1 MSQGSIRGVSGLMS
15 WAVPGAAAVLILFY
29 FSHWASAW
37 HGVGLGAVFIDPAV
51 SPRLIYG
58 WELVTLAG
66 LAVPL
71 VLSCLGLWHAH
82 RLFQLYRA
90 GAVFSLAAGGRI
102 RTLGIVL
109 LALPFA
115 QLLTSAAVSVIVTSG
130 NASGARQLSLTLAP
144 SDVVLGLT
152 GALLIVVG
160 WVLAEAARLAD
171 DHSQI
176 V

>member
-1 MSQGSIRGVSGLMS
+1 MSYPSIRRVSGLMS
-15 WAVPGAAAVLILFY
+15 WAVLAAAAVLVLFY
-29 FSHWASAW
+29 LSHWSAARDGALR
-37 HGVGLGAVFIDPAV
+37 GVFVDPAL
-51 SPRLIYG
+51 SPRLLPG
-58 WELVTLAG
+58 WELLTLAG

-71 VLSCLGLWHAH
+71 LLAGLGLWQAH

-90 GAVFSLAAGGRI
+90 GAVFSLAAGHRL

-109 LALPFA
+109 VALPFA
-115 QLLTSAAVSVIVTSG
+115 QLLTSAAVSLLLTVG
-130 NASGARQLSLTLAP
+130 NAPGQRQLSLSLAP
-144 SDVVLGLT
+144 SDVVLGLV
-152 GALLIVVG
+152 GCLLIVVG